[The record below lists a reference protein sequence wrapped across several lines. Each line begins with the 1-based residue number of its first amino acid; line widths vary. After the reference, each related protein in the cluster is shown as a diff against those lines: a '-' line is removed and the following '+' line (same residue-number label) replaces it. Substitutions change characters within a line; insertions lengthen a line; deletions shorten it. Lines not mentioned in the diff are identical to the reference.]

1 MRDRVTIRMAK
12 SDEGPLVASIYDR
25 CGGCPAPWIDWSD
38 IFPFWL
44 VGEVDGTPSGII
56 MASPGKP
63 FGRVDFLYTLP
74 TLTMRQRAI
83 LSRDL
88 GFAGAESCRLLGS
101 SAVLSTISAQEQ
113 SWKRVAQRRGWQPIC
128 DGTFLV
134 KRV

>member
-1 MRDRVTIRMAK
+1 MITIRLAQPH
-12 SDEGPLVASIYDR
+12 EGPLVASLYAQ
-25 CGGCPAPWIDWSD
+25 CGGKVEPWIDWSD

-74 TLTMRQRAI
+74 GLTKRQKAI

-88 GFAGAESCRLLGS
+88 GFAGAESCRRLGA
-101 SAVLSTISAQEQ
+101 SAILSTISANEP
-113 SWKRVAQRRGWQPIC
+113 SWKRVAHRRGWMPIC
-128 DGTFLV
+128 DGTFLL